1 MCLTSVGVSVTLI
14 CSRRTY
20 ARTSP
25 ETINVRG
32 FRHTPEAHMIQIMG
46 QYGDI
51 IFAATCSDTW
61 TPDLADDMVN
71 QVRRALITANAQ
83 LLDAKTIDG

>member
-1 MCLTSVGVSVTLI
+1 
-14 CSRRTY
+14 
-20 ARTSP
+20 
-25 ETINVRG
+25 
-32 FRHTPEAHMIQIMG
+32 MIQIMG

-71 QVRRALITANAQ
+71 QVRRALVTANAQ
-83 LLDAKTIDG
+83 LLDAEHANGLG